1 MSGILGGFMA
11 EVMLWLMYGAVA
23 VALGVTGLSVWKTVR
38 MRTKDDEVI
47 NGVPQ
52 TRIAWTTAGIF
63 VAILLVTYLLGS
75 SEPLMTNGKVF
86 DSPFWLKLTDMFI
99 YTSVILIL
107 GCFAG
112 VLVNRFRN

>member
-1 MSGILGGFMA
+1 MINVVGGFWA
-11 EVMLWLMYGAVA
+11 EVMLWLMYIAVA
-23 VALGVTGLSVWKTVR
+23 AALVVTGLSVWKTVR

-52 TRIAWTTAGIF
+52 TRIAWTTAGAF
-63 VAILLVTYLLGS
+63 VVCLLVTYLLGS
-75 SEPLMTNGKVF
+75 SEPLMTNGTVF
-86 DSPFWLKLTDMFI
+86 ASKFWLKMTDMFI

-112 VLVNRFRN
+112 VIVSRFRS